1 MIFHFWETHKVL
13 LNKNRMNNLKFILGL
28 IIFFLIW
35 TLISYSVGSS
45 RFPKPLGVVRAFF
58 SIISSKGL
66 REIGGANAYGIITHL
81 LYSLKQLGIGFLI
94 GMFIGIGLALLM
106 TSNNFAKILLTIPI
120 EIARAIP
127 PLAAI
132 PFFIIWF
139 GPGPYSQIGIMIF
152 YTAVRMVIYT
162 YEAINNVPS
171 VYLSYAKTMGATKG
185 QIYRTI
191 IMNDIIPELTGGL
204 RTILPTSFGIQV
216 VAEMLGSSIGIGR
229 VFATLIMVLAV
240 DRVIATIVW
249 VAIVA
254 NLLDYLVL
262 KITRYITRWKAGFEN

>member
-1 MIFHFWETHKVL
+1 MFL
-13 LNKNRMNNLKFILGL
+13 
-28 IIFFLIW
+28 LIW
-35 TLISYSVGSS
+35 TLISNSIGSS
-45 RFPKPLGVVRAFF
+45 RLPKPLSVIRAFF
-58 SIISSKGL
+58 SIISYRGL
-66 REIGGANAYGIITHL
+66 AEIGGAHAYGIIPHL

-94 GMFIGIGLALLM
+94 GMFIGVGLGLLM
-106 TSNNFAKILLTIPI
+106 TSNNFAELLLTIPV

-127 PLAAI
+127 PLVAI

-139 GPGPYSQIGIMIF
+139 GPGTYSQIGIMIF

-162 YEAINNVPS
+162 YEAVRNVPS

-185 QIYRTI
+185 QIYLTV

-229 VFATLIMVLAV
+229 VFTILIMVLAV
-240 DRVIATIVW
+240 DRVIAAIFW

-254 NLLDYLVL
+254 NLLDFSVL